1 MMWQAATTQVAAL
14 PVAITLDP
22 TDPRYDHSVSKTF
35 DVPSTSDQITVRVRM
50 TPIGLDVVDDLV
62 ASADLDPSYRANVPV
77 YTMGGTTLTW
87 TQAVNGSGCIP

>member
-1 MMWQAATTQVAAL
+1 MWDA
-14 PVAITLDP
+14 
-22 TDPRYDHSVSKTF
+22 
-35 DVPSTSDQITVRVRM
+35 
-50 TPIGLDVVDDLV
+50 LV